1 MKLITNNKCEICGRE
16 LTDEASIARKM
27 GDDCWNNY
35 NKGIQAAGT
44 SQKQIERLENVDD
57 KLARNWTLLAKQAM
71 GQMKTELAKTMLG
84 RAERR
89 AALIGVPKLKP
100 EILIQYV
107 PRGTYDFKPP
117 RYNQDFLDQFKK
129 RIGERFRFWNKIKDC
144 WQVKPVDDGMLKLI
158 ADLLTKHFPDHVVRI
173 EREAAQIAV

>member
-1 MKLITNNKCEICGRE
+1 MNLIPEKCIVCGKQ
-16 LTDEASIARKM
+16 LTDDDSKARKM

-71 GQMKTELAKTMLG
+71 GQMKTELAKTMLD

-89 AALIGVPKLKP
+89 AALVEPVAIKP
-100 EILIQYV
+100 EIVIQ
-107 PRGTYDFKPP
+107 RGSRLTYDFKPP

-129 RIGERFRFWNKIKDC
+129 EIGKPFRFWNEFRNC

-173 EREAAQIAV
+173 EREAAQIAA